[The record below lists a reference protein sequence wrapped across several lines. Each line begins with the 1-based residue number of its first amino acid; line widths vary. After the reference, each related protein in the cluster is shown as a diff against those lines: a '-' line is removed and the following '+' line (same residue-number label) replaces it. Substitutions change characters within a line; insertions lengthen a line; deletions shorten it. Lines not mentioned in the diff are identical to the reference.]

1 MYEDKHTSGASQTS
15 IPSEEFEKIL
25 RSMGYKLVDCGDHWR
40 SQALYRN
47 GDNSTALKIYKNT
60 GVWMDFVQEKGC
72 QPFESLV
79 KLTVGDS
86 KDFADTLKK
95 IREDKSYT
103 HNVVERIEM
112 EEVYPDDVLDKLFP
126 NYKFYQ
132 DKNISE
138 ETQKAFRIG
147 LAGVGKMYRRM
158 VFPVYNENAQII
170 GFSGRKIDEDNDY
183 PKWKHIGKK
192 NTWVYPAC
200 VPEHDCSDKIDE
212 LSEVILV
219 ESIGDAMALYEQGV
233 KNVLVLFGLSASPN
247 IINFLSSKT
256 LNKIFI
262 STNNDAASSRNRG
275 LIAAIKNYL
284 KLSNYF
290 DLDTLVIKLPPKAN
304 DFGECYQNGY
314 NINDWLDRQIDQK
327 EQREYI
333 VNFVS
338 KNPTLFTKTEIK
350 TVKRIND

>member
-1 MYEDKHTSGASQTS
+1 MNQQDVSAISDEFERILTS
-15 IPSEEFEKIL
+15 I
-25 RSMGYKLVDCGDHWR
+25 GYELIDCGDHWR

-60 GVWMDFVQEKGC
+60 GVWMDFVEDKGSK
-72 QPFESLV
+72 PFESLV
-79 KLTVGDS
+79 KMTVGENS
-86 KDFADTLKK
+86 SYTNSLKK
-95 IREDKSYT
+95 IKNSENYNSPK
-103 HNVVERIEM
+103 EEKIQM
-112 EEVYPDDVLDKLFP
+112 EFSFSEEVLDKLFP
-126 NYKFYQ
+126 NYKFYK
-132 DKNISE
+132 DKGISE
-138 ETQKAFRIG
+138 HTQTSFKIG

-158 VFPVYNENAQII
+158 VFPIYNENAEIV
-170 GFSGRKIDEDNDY
+170 GFSGRKIDEDNNY

-192 NTWVYPAC
+192 NTWVYPAY
-200 VPEHDCSDKIDE
+200 VAGNDCHSEIDR

-219 ESIGDAMALYEQGV
+219 ESIGDCMALYEQGV
-233 KNVLVLFGLSASPN
+233 KNVLVLFGLSASAD

-262 STNNDAASSRNRG
+262 STNNDAASPQNRG

-314 NINDWLDRQIDQK
+314 NINNWLDRQIDQK

-333 VNFVS
+333 VKFVS
-338 KNPTLFTKTEIK
+338 DNYSLFTKTEIK
-350 TVKRIND
+350 IVNRIND